1 MSLSTNKIVRCLFL
15 FCLSAAWNATA
26 QTFET
31 KVESKEQLLGASFE
45 VSFVLNSEDARRFSP
60 PSFKDFKVVGGPH
73 EGRSITFMNG
83 QSTAQTA
90 WTYELEARRAGSFT
104 IGAASVVSS
113 GKTLSTK
120 PLTIQVVEP
129 SASTKGNIAIP
140 PGADEE
146 IFLISETASSTAY
159 PGQQIRWQVK
169 VYTQISLDAA
179 DLVELPNFEGFL
191 TKEKR
196 RFDTR
201 IQYQTVRGKKYAV
214 KVLHEEAIFPLD
226 VGDLRIGA
234 AKVRLALEADNTM
247 SSFFGRRTLLLQ
259 TQPIILKVKPLPEP
273 VPNNFSGAVGQYEWN
288 ISADSL
294 HANTDGAVTVLAHLK
309 GNGNGRRILAPKLG
323 LPPELEIFEPRIKT
337 EEEYE
342 AVDEIKH
349 EKTWE
354 YVVLPKQ
361 PGAYT
366 LAPEMVFF
374 DPDSNRYRTLTAPR
388 IDTLHIVAGPN
399 YQPPSAA
406 QDTSVAL
413 PLTADLA
420 PTWWEKCQKWFKKPL
435 NWMFVVLPL
444 LILALF
450 FFLKKQRSQ
459 QPVLV
464 GNAAPSPIHPTPQP
478 RPAKPVIK
486 HTDIPAVTVTPEI
499 QPNVHL
505 DEARRRMHE
514 GHSKAFY
521 AAILKALQHALSNRL
536 NVPVVQ
542 LTKAKAASLLT
553 ERKSPAAVV
562 EAVMDIW
569 QTCEQALFAAQA
581 QTEQMQPTLQL
592 TTRVLQDLD
601 NNRF

>member
-1 MSLSTNKIVRCLFL
+1 
-15 FCLSAAWNATA
+15 
-26 QTFET
+26 
-31 KVESKEQLLGASFE
+31 
-45 VSFVLNSEDARRFSP
+45 
-60 PSFKDFKVVGGPH
+60 
-73 EGRSITFMNG
+73 
-83 QSTAQTA
+83 
-90 WTYELEARRAGSFT
+90 
-104 IGAASVVSS
+104 
-113 GKTLSTK
+113 
-120 PLTIQVVEP
+120 
-129 SASTKGNIAIP
+129 
-140 PGADEE
+140 
-146 IFLISETASSTAY
+146 
-159 PGQQIRWQVK
+159 
-169 VYTQISLDAA
+169 
-179 DLVELPNFEGFL
+179 
-191 TKEKR
+191 
-196 RFDTR
+196 
-201 IQYQTVRGKKYAV
+201 
-214 KVLHEEAIFPLD
+214 
-226 VGDLRIGA
+226 
-234 AKVRLALEADNTM
+234 
-247 SSFFGRRTLLLQ
+247 
-259 TQPIILKVKPLPEP
+259 
-273 VPNNFSGAVGQYEWN
+273 
-288 ISADSL
+288 
-294 HANTDGAVTVLAHLK
+294 LAHLK

-323 LPPELEIFEPRIKT
+323 LPSELEIFEPRIKT

-486 HTDIPAVTVTPEI
+486 HTDIPAVIVTPEI

-521 AAILKALQHALSNRL
+521 AAILKALQHALSHRL